1 MKNLI
6 VAAFPSIHDSNLL
19 TDMTEAAIIQTFKKG
34 DIVKNKNTFFSFFYV
49 VLMGSMTGFLAIDPD
64 KSKAFYFVNRGEV
77 CTTSLL
83 FGLTHKKNNL
93 KIIAEQDVTLL
104 CFPTESVREWS
115 NKHAA
120 WREYMWGNFH
130 QRYEDVLIH
139 NLVNVDVS
147 LEDKL
152 TVYLRRKAQRLDTQ
166 TLELTHQEIAD
177 DFATAREVISRT
189 LKRLEKK
196 QSIKL
201 SRSNIELLLI

>member
-6 VAAFPSIHDSNLL
+6 IEAFPSIHDSKLL
-19 TDMTEAAIIQTFKKG
+19 TDMSEVAIVQTYQKG
-34 DIVKNKNTFFSFFYV
+34 DVVKKKNDFFSFFYV
-49 VLMGSMTGFLAIDPD
+49 VLIGSMTGFLDIDPD
-64 KSKAFYFVNRGEV
+64 KSRAIYFINRGEV

-93 KIIAEQDVTLL
+93 KIVAEQDVTLL
-104 CFPTESVREWS
+104 CFPIESVREWS

-120 WREYMWGNFH
+120 WREYMWESFH

-177 DFATAREVISRT
+177 DFATAREVISRA

-196 QSIKL
+196 QAIKL
-201 SRSNIELLLI
+201 SRSNIQLLAV

>member
-6 VAAFPSIHDSNLL
+6 IEAFPSIHDNNLL
-19 TDMTEAAIIQTFKKG
+19 TDMTESAVIQTYKKG
-34 DIVKNKNTFFSFFYV
+34 DIVKKKNTFFDFFYV
-49 VLMGSMTGFLAIDPD
+49 VLVGSMVGFLDVDPD
-64 KSKAFYFVNRGEV
+64 KSKALYFINRGEV

-83 FGLTHKKNNL
+83 FGLSGKKNNL
-93 KIIAEQDVTLL
+93 KIIAEQSVTLL
-104 CFPTESVREWS
+104 CFPIESVREWS
-115 NKHAA
+115 NKYTA
-120 WREYMWGNFH
+120 WREYMWGSFH

-139 NLVNVDVS
+139 NLVNTDIS
-147 LEDKL
+147 LEDRL
-152 TVYLRRKAQRLDTQ
+152 TVYLRRKGQRFDTT

-201 SRSNIELLLI
+201 FRSNIQLLAV